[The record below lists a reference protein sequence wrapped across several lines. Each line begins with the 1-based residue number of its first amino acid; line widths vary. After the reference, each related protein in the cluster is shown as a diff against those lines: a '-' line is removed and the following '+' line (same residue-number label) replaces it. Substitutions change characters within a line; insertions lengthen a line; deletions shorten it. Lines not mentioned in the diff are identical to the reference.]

1 MKIKLFFIMLIG
13 ALATHSQ
20 NLSEKRVLSLE
31 ECINSAL
38 DQNIQI
44 RQAENNLL
52 VSKAKRFQAISNY
65 LPRIGASGGYYIR
78 NGNFF
83 DNTVDRFITE
93 TTKSFSVGASAN
105 MVLFNGLNN
114 KHNVQS
120 SFHNFRA
127 SEATLENRKLNVE
140 ADVLVAYLSIL
151 MDQENVR
158 ISEQRIELLDAQLE
172 RALKRESVGVG
183 NLEAVYNL
191 QSQLA
196 NEKLN
201 KVKLSNIIQSDFLQL
216 IQLLQVDPTEVYE
229 IEQFGQFDDLAL
241 TELDSYDVV
250 LNEALGFSPQLRGA
264 NSSFQS
270 AKYNYFMAHSNFLP
284 SVSAYYAYGTG
295 YSSNGAINPDTGQPE
310 ADANFVTQLGYN
322 IQPSIGIEFN
332 IPIFSR
338 YNNRTTFQTA
348 KVDMMNAELD
358 IELARI
364 TITNTVQQV
373 YQDLIAAQS
382 TYSAAKENL
391 EALEQSFNYS
401 KKRYEIGNTDF
412 YTYLESLNNKNR
424 AELELVNA
432 KYSIVFRK
440 KILELYRG
448 QSSEE

>member
-1 MKIKLFFIMLIG
+1 MKIKLLLLLLLGFIVVK
-13 ALATHSQ
+13 AQ
-20 NLSEKRVLSLE
+20 NPAEKQTLTLE

-38 DQNIQI
+38 AQNVQVK
-44 RQAENNLL
+44 QAANDLL

-114 KHNVQS
+114 LHNMQS
-120 SFHNFRA
+120 AFHTYKA
-127 SEATLENRKLNVE
+127 SEAALDGQKLSVE
-140 ADVLVAYLSIL
+140 ADVLTAYLSIL
-151 MDQENVR
+151 MDQENLR
-158 ISEQRIELLDAQLE
+158 ISEQRIVLLDAQLE
-172 RALKRESVGVG
+172 RAVKRESVGVG

-191 QSQLA
+191 QSQVA

-201 KVKLSNIIQSDFLQL
+201 KVKLGNILQSDFLQL
-216 IQLLQVDPTEVYE
+216 IQILQMDPSQGYE
-229 IEQFGQFDDLAL
+229 IEQFGELNDLDL
-241 TELDSYDVV
+241 SQIESYDQI
-250 LNEALGFSPQLRGA
+250 LNDALGFSPQLRSA
-264 NSSFQS
+264 NSSFES
-270 AKYNYFMAHSNFLP
+270 ARYNYYMAHSNFLP
-284 SVSAYYAYGTG
+284 SISAYYAYGTG
-295 YSSNGAINPDTGQPE
+295 YSSNGAINPDTGLPE
-310 ADANFVTQLGYN
+310 ANADFITQLGYN

-332 IPIFSR
+332 IPIFTR
-338 YNNRTTFQTA
+338 FNNRTTYQTA
-348 KVDMMNAELD
+348 KVGMMNAELD

-382 TYSAAKENL
+382 TYQAAKENL
-391 EALEQSFNYS
+391 EALDQSFNYS
-401 KKRYEIGNTDF
+401 KKRYETGNTDF

-448 QSSEE
+448 QSSNE

>member
-1 MKIKLFFIMLIG
+1 MLIG